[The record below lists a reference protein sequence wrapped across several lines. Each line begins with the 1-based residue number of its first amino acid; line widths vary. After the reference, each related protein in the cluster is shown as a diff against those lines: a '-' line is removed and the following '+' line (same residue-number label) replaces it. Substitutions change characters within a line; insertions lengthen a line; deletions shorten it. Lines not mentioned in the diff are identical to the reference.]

1 MTNATNYA
9 ASYRLQDIVT
19 EGNIVPPNFPR
30 TKDVFVALT
39 GEPLDSKMFGLSL
52 TAACSDHDVR
62 AMLTAYGLPVA
73 GNPSA
78 RKSRLGAF
86 LGIQT

>member
-39 GEPLDSKMFGLSL
+39 GEPLDSK
-52 TAACSDHDVR
+52 CVD
-62 AMLTAYGLPVA
+62 
-73 GNPSA
+73 
-78 RKSRLGAF
+78 
-86 LGIQT
+86 